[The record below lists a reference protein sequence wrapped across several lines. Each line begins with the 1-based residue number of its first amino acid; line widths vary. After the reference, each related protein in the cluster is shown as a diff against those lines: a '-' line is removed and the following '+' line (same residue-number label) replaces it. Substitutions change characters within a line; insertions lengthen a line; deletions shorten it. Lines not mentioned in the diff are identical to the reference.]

1 MLDIK
6 LIDPNAVDD
15 DEEGIDPELDLL
27 RVGARALEKHERLKA
42 ELDLLRVGAKA
53 PEKHERLKAELDLLR
68 VGAKAIEKHERLKAE
83 LRQHERHLSLV
94 CQTYGSVYRVWGFR
108 PEHLRQACVARG
120 LMK

>member
-42 ELDLLRVGAKA
+42 ELRK
-53 PEKHERLKAELDLLR
+53 
-68 VGAKAIEKHERLKAE
+68 
-83 LRQHERHLSLV
+83 HERHLSLV
-94 CQTYGSVYRVWGFR
+94 CQVYGRHYRVWGFR